1 MDVAATLTTA
11 RQRAGLTQTRLAD
24 LAGTSQTAIS
34 AYEAGRKQPSVATL
48 ARLLAAT
55 GTRLT
60 VEHGRPD
67 VVLPSASQR
76 ARSGRLLADALTLA
90 AALPVSHR
98 SELAF
103 PRLPARRVPSAA

>member
-24 LAGTSQTAIS
+24 LAGTSQAAIS
-34 AYEAGRKQPSVATL
+34 AYEAGRKEPSVATL

-60 VEHGRPD
+60 VEQGRPD

-76 ARSGRLLADALTLA
+76 SRSGRVLADALALA
-90 AALPVSHR
+90 EALPVRHER
-98 SELAF
+98 ELRF
-103 PRLPARRVPSAA
+103 PRLSATRMPGAA